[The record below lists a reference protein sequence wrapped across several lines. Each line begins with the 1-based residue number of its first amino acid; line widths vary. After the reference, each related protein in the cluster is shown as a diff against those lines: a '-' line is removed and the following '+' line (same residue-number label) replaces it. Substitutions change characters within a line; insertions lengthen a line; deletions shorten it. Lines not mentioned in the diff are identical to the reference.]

1 MNYNHSPMLPDAID
15 RLCDSLTVALCSIDA
30 SDQECL
36 NTVARIRL
44 IRAATAI
51 QHAGRMAWE
60 IRDLCTESAIETE
73 IPPVLQDYV
82 LAVTIA
88 LTTE

>member
-1 MNYNHSPMLPDAID
+1 MLPDAID

-36 NTVARIRL
+36 STVARIRL
-44 IRAATAI
+44 IRAAMAI

-60 IRDLCTESAIETE
+60 IRDLCMESAIETE
-73 IPPVLQDYV
+73 IPPVSQDSV
-82 LAVTIA
+82 LAAAIA
-88 LTTE
+88 FTAE